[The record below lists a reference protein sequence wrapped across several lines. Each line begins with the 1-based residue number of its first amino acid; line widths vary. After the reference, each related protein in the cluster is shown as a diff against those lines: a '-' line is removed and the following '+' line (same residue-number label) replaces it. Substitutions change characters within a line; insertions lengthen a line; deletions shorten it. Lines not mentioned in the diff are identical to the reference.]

1 MFGEIE
7 RIAEGNED
15 WKIMVGVAE
24 DATGLIRDWLV
35 VDDNGK
41 SFLREV
47 LSGLAFLVSS
57 ETRYGAVEITASLGN
72 SDSHTNEALSQEV
85 SIGCFFLSALISAIN
100 VVTYFV
106 EMRKLGM

>member
-47 LSGLAFLVSS
+47 LSGL
-57 ETRYGAVEITASLGN
+57 
-72 SDSHTNEALSQEV
+72 DS
-85 SIGCFFLSALISAIN
+85 
-100 VVTYFV
+100 
-106 EMRKLGM
+106 